1 MRKFYPMFS
10 QSPGWRRE
18 RKRKEE
24 TKGNQQTS
32 KNKARQHECLWNV
45 RNVIVALKECIVIL
59 RNFFKLTSIF
69 LKRTLFS
76 SSLSASSNSKSSIT
90 CVWSKSISQKTC
102 FCIASQLKILR
113 IPQAILI
120 TPFSELP
127 LPWSFDVISR
137 TYRVK
142 KKYKIKNSSVMFQAF
157 TPVKFS

>member
-1 MRKFYPMFS
+1 MHEISFNFNRRKSLIGHVLPISWMAT
-10 QSPGWRRE
+10 
-18 RKRKEE
+18 RKEE

-69 LKRTLFS
+69 LERTLFS

-137 TYRVK
+137 LK
-142 KKYKIKNSSVMFQAF
+142 WNLSS
-157 TPVKFS
+157 